1 MIFEYFRTRLRAT
14 LMRFRIGPN
23 ELRQIIHAN
32 EEYLTNTN
40 QGEVNADQ
48 VTLKKAVSESD
59 DTDAGLQAVFVED
72 VKDRREEEQTRR
84 YHVFWNHF
92 KTLFKTNF
100 FRILT
105 KAQNEMKKLQIAERR
120 APKLQLNSKLLDSI
134 NSYLTSD
141 EKKKKANEKAAKEAH
156 ISSAEE
162 DEEGVVEEE
171 EEESASNTSTESTPS
186 DTKSEDESKE
196 AEETTAQ
203 SEWLVRLAQRK
214 EQVIKQLQIVF
225 DGINISGLFLN
236 PAARL

>member
-1 MIFEYFRTRLRAT
+1 
-14 LMRFRIGPN
+14 
-23 ELRQIIHAN
+23 
-32 EEYLTNTN
+32 
-40 QGEVNADQ
+40 
-48 VTLKKAVSESD
+48 
-59 DTDAGLQAVFVED
+59 
-72 VKDRREEEQTRR
+72 
-84 YHVFWNHF
+84 
-92 KTLFKTNF
+92 
-100 FRILT
+100 
-105 KAQNEMKKLQIAERR
+105 MKKLQIAERR